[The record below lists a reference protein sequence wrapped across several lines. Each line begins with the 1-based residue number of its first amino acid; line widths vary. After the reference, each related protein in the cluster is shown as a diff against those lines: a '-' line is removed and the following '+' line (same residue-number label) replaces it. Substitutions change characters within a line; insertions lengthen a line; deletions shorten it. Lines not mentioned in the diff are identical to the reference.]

1 MFKKEQIVITATAKG
16 TLEDMCKDI
25 CTRID
30 GGRALKISFFGLPG
44 DDREYLTMNRLL
56 HCTVNEYFG
65 SEAPLV
71 SFIAQK
77 SSSDT
82 LIAEVT
88 YLADSDARVTHKS
101 RYKIIEC
108 EATKELITEGI
119 IPGDITASTFEQ
131 AKDIFA
137 AIENILSTEGFKPCD
152 IYRQWNYIEDIT
164 VKNDGSQNYQEF
176 NDARSIFYG
185 KCKWPGGYP
194 AATGIGTAR
203 GGVMIELYAIKGET
217 AVNKPIDNPMQ
228 VAAHNY
234 SQKVLDGTVVKELQ
248 ERTTPKFERAR
259 ILGDTIYIS
268 GTAAIKGEE
277 STMINDTVQQA
288 ELTMQ
293 IMNNLISKENIP
305 TANNGARYDLL
316 RIYVKQEECIPAVKE
331 YMNKNYGSVPKHYLV
346 SDICRPELLIE
357 IEGVAHI

>member
-1 MFKKEQIVITATAKG
+1 MFHKEQIVITATEKG
-16 TLEDMCKDI
+16 TLKAMCKDI
-25 CTRID
+25 CARID
-30 GGRALKISFFGLPG
+30 GSKALKISFFGLPA
-44 DDREYLTMNRLL
+44 DNREYLTMNREL
-56 HCTVNEYFG
+56 HCTVNEFFG
-65 SEAPLV
+65 SKAPLV

-77 SSSDT
+77 SSCDT

-88 YLADSDARVTHKS
+88 YLTDTDARITHNS
-101 RYKIIEC
+101 RYKILERG
-108 EATKELITEGI
+108 ATKELITEGI
-119 IPGDITASTFEQ
+119 IPGDISASTFEQ

-137 AIENILSTEGFKPCD
+137 AIDNILATEGFSPCD

-185 KCKWPGGYP
+185 KCKWNGGYP

-217 AVNKPIDNPMQ
+217 ATNKPIDNPMQ
-228 VAAHNY
+228 VAAHSY
-234 SQKVLDGTVVKELQ
+234 SQKVLEGTVVEELQ

-259 ILGDTIYIS
+259 LLGNTIYIS
-268 GTAAIKGEE
+268 GTAAIKGEN
-277 STMINDTVQQA
+277 SATASDTVQQA
-288 ELTMQ
+288 ALTME
-293 IMNNLISKENIP
+293 IMNNLISRENIP
-305 TANNGARYDLL
+305 VSNGGAVYDLL
-316 RIYVKQEECIPAVKE
+316 RIYVKNEDAIPAVKE
-331 YMNKNYGSVPKHYLV
+331 YMNKHYGSVSKHYLV

>member
-1 MFKKEQIVITATAKG
+1 MFHKEQIVITATEKG
-16 TLEDMCKDI
+16 TLKAMCKDI
-25 CTRID
+25 CARID
-30 GGRALKISFFGLPG
+30 GSKALKISFFGLPA
-44 DDREYLTMNRLL
+44 DNREYLTMNREL
-56 HCTVNEYFG
+56 HCTVNEFFG
-65 SEAPLV
+65 SKVPLV

-77 SSSDT
+77 SSCDT

-88 YLADSDARVTHKS
+88 YLTDTDARITHNS
-101 RYKIIEC
+101 RYKILERGV
-108 EATKELITEGI
+108 TKELITEGI
-119 IPGDITASTFEQ
+119 IPGDISASTFEQ

-137 AIENILSTEGFKPCD
+137 AIDNILATEGFSPCD

-185 KCKWPGGYP
+185 KCKWNGGYP

-217 AVNKPIDNPMQ
+217 ATNKPIDNPMQ

-234 SQKVLDGTVVKELQ
+234 SQKVLEGTVVEELQ

-259 ILGDTIYIS
+259 LLGNTIYIS
-268 GTAAIKGEE
+268 GTAAIKGEN
-277 STMINDTVQQA
+277 SATASDTVQQA
-288 ELTMQ
+288 ALTMD
-293 IMNNLISKENIP
+293 IMNNLISQENIP
-305 TANNGARYDLL
+305 VSNDGAVYDLL
-316 RIYVKQEECIPAVKE
+316 RIYVKNEDAIPAVKE
-331 YMNKNYGSVPKHYLV
+331 YMNRHYGSVTKHYLV

>member
-1 MFKKEQIVITATAKG
+1 MFHKEQIVITATEKG
-16 TLEDMCKDI
+16 TLKAMCKDI

-30 GGRALKISFFGLPG
+30 GSKALKISFFGLPG
-44 DDREYLTMNRLL
+44 SNREYIAMNREL
-56 HCTVNEYFG
+56 HCTVNEFFG
-65 SEAPLV
+65 SKAPLV

-77 SSSDT
+77 SSCDT

-88 YLADSDARVTHKS
+88 YLTDTDAQITHHS
-101 RYKIIEC
+101 RYKILERG
-108 EATKELITEGI
+108 ATKELITEGI
-119 IPGDITASTFEQ
+119 IPGDISLSTFEQ

-137 AIENILSTEGFKPCD
+137 AIENILSTEGFTPND

-185 KCKWPGGYP
+185 KCKWPNGYP

-203 GGVMIELYAIKGET
+203 GGVMIELYAIKGGT
-217 AVNKPIDNPMQ
+217 AINKPIDNPMQ
-228 VAAHNY
+228 IAAHSY
-234 SQKVLDGTVVKELQ
+234 SQKVLDGTVVEELQ

-259 ILGDTIYIS
+259 LLGNTIYIS
-268 GTAAIKGEE
+268 GTAAIKGED
-277 STMINDTVQQA
+277 SLQASNTVQQA
-288 ELTMQ
+288 ELTME
-293 IMNNLISKENIP
+293 IMNNLISRENIP
-305 TANNGARYDLL
+305 TPNSGAIYDLL
-316 RIYVKQEECIPAVKE
+316 RIYVKNEEAIPAVKD
-331 YMNKNYGSVPKHYLV
+331 YMSKHYGSVAKHYLV

>member
-1 MFKKEQIVITATAKG
+1 MFHKEQIVITATEKS
-16 TLEDMCKDI
+16 TLKAMCRDI
-25 CTRID
+25 CARID
-30 GGRALKISFFGLPG
+30 GNRALKISFFGLPA
-44 DDREYLTMNRLL
+44 DNREYLTMNREL
-56 HCTVNEYFG
+56 HCTVNEFFG
-65 SEAPLV
+65 SRAPLV

-88 YLADSDARVTHKS
+88 YLNDSDARITHHS
-101 RYKIIEC
+101 RYKVLERG
-108 EATKELITEGI
+108 ATKELITEGI
-119 IPGDITASTFEQ
+119 IPGDISLSTFEQ

-137 AIENILSTEGFKPCD
+137 AIENILTTEGFSPCD
-152 IYRQWNYIEDIT
+152 IYRQWNYIENIT

-185 KCKWPGGYP
+185 KCKWNGGYP

-217 AVNKPIDNPMQ
+217 AINKPIDNPMQ
-228 VAAHNY
+228 VAAHSY

-259 ILGDTIYIS
+259 LLGNTIYIS
-268 GTAAIKGEE
+268 GTAAIKGED
-277 STMINDTVQQA
+277 SATQNDTVYQA
-288 ELTMQ
+288 GLTME

-305 TANNGARYDLL
+305 APNNGAQYDLL
-316 RIYVKQEECIPAVKE
+316 RIYVKHEEAIPAVKE
-331 YMNKNYGSVPKHYLV
+331 YMNEHYAAVPKHYLV